1 MADVITREPESIA
14 VPAPQWG
21 VATRK
26 YAVEAIG
33 AFFLTFAVGVA
44 VLSHSVFTPLAAGA
58 MLMVMVY
65 AGGHISGGHYNP
77 AVTMAA
83 LVRRRIGISDAVAY
97 WIVQVIGG
105 LAAGAL
111 ARAVV
116 NPASVKTLALSGH
129 TEAAAAVV
137 ELLIT
142 FALCYVVL
150 NVATSKDQPG
160 NGFFGLAIG
169 FTVAAGAFAVG
180 GISGGAFNPAVTL
193 GGATAGLFAWS
204 TIWVYL
210 VVQLGA
216 GDRSIPRT
224 ALGPHGPRVPSE
236 GEKVYDQHATPS
248 DPDDGYRQPGPE
260 RQVLADR
267 RRGRPDP
274 AAGQLPDR
282 ADAELQPGADQGAAA
297 ARQGQRRV
305 RPVRGHRRHERVH
318 QG

>member
-1 MADVITREPESIA
+1 VNHLKLKEEKQMADVITSQPKSVA
-14 VPAPQWG
+14 VAAPSQLG

-33 AFFLTFAVGVA
+33 AFFLTFVVA
-44 VLSHSVFTPLAAGA
+44 VSALSGSVFTPLAAGA
-58 MLMVMVY
+58 ALMVMIY
-65 AGGHISGGHYNP
+65 AGGHISGGHFNP
-77 AVTMAA
+77 AVTLAV
-83 LVRRRIGISDAVAY
+83 LTRGRIGVRDAVGY
-97 WIVQVIGG
+97 WIAQVVGG
-105 LAAGAL
+105 VIAGVI

-116 NPASVKTLALSGH
+116 NPVTVKTTILSGH

-160 NGFFGLAIG
+160 NQFFGLAIG

-180 GISGGAFNPAVTL
+180 GISGGLFNPAVTL

-216 GDRSIPRT
+216 G
-224 ALGPHGPRVPSE
+224 V
-236 GEKVYDQHATPS
+236 
-248 DPDDGYRQPGPE
+248 
-260 RQVLADR
+260 
-267 RRGRPDP
+267 
-274 AAGQLPDR
+274 
-282 ADAELQPGADQGAAA
+282 AAA
-297 ARQGQRRV
+297 LAFRALNPGDK
-305 RPVRGHRRHERVH
+305 
-318 QG
+318 